1 MPSISYEQ
9 ANSIIL
15 PKDNEF
21 SKLMLTILVLK
32 QRMRD

>member
-9 ANSIIL
+9 ANPILL

-21 SKLMLTILVLK
+21 SKAVAKDAHIEE
-32 QRMRD
+32 R